1 MLQALKAQPR
11 AAQVCFFC
19 VWLDLLGPIPCNDA
33 RLGTN
38 CIVERDFIS
47 RNRIDD
53 MPPKCEQDN
62 RQFGWKGQLRRLYNF
77 AQLKVGVALEQ
88 EPTYSCVVGSCIR
101 STKKQDQNHNY
112 QSVNRLIFFWTSS
125 LVTSLPTSPQV
136 LKISFQEL
144 RYVGLHVEW
153 HDEFH
158 PECFSSNPEGLSFI
172 QVFLQGGPIPA
183 ILSRLIN
190 STYRGPQI
198 TPFITGDPGPTVG
211 CQVWLDVCRTLDEL
225 GELDQCLE
233 LGTWSQIP
241 RFEMWV
247 VPPAARNILP
257 KTYQTSWNLD

>member
-53 MPPKCEQDN
+53 MPPTWEQDN
-62 RQFGWKGQLRRLYNF
+62 RQLGWKGQLRRLYNF

-112 QSVNRLIFFWTSS
+112 QSVNRLIFF
-125 LVTSLPTSPQV
+125 
-136 LKISFQEL
+136 
-144 RYVGLHVEW
+144 
-153 HDEFH
+153 
-158 PECFSSNPEGLSFI
+158 
-172 QVFLQGGPIPA
+172 
-183 ILSRLIN
+183 
-190 STYRGPQI
+190 
-198 TPFITGDPGPTVG
+198 
-211 CQVWLDVCRTLDEL
+211 
-225 GELDQCLE
+225 
-233 LGTWSQIP
+233 
-241 RFEMWV
+241 
-247 VPPAARNILP
+247 
-257 KTYQTSWNLD
+257 